1 MNKKNEL
8 LYTNA
13 KGEQQLQLVP
23 DFATVTLKIQNG
35 TVVDCDVH
43 EKKKMQPV
51 MREKAYEKRG

>member
-8 LYTNA
+8 LYTNT

-35 TVVDCDVH
+35 TVVD
-43 EKKKMQPV
+43 
-51 MREKAYEKRG
+51 